1 MPVMS
6 QAAQRRTFAEYI
18 STAQLRIAAIFDRFA
33 TRHTKEVIERTVVYL
48 AAWGFLLHLALIF
61 LTHTLRL
68 LPFLDPLIG
77 PNYLAAIYTPF
88 SLILCYEVLMLVL
101 TIPAST
107 TRALGTQFEIISLMT
122 LRNVFKD
129 LAHFES
135 LNEIEHQIEPFVAV
149 IIDMGGALLL
159 FLLVAIFS
167 RVTSRRTPHE
177 QGWETST
184 PDLQQFIARKKI
196 IALTLSLLF
205 FALLVT
211 SLVEWL
217 FASYQVVAIGAPQ
230 PPTIT
235 TVVLTDLFS
244 VLIFSDVLI
253 LILSLLLSDRYQLVF
268 RNASFVVA
276 TIMLRV
282 SLAAAKPFDVLIALG
297 ATLFG
302 ILVLLIYQ
310 YYVRIIVTKEPPRF
324 ADAEHDGD
332 NRIMKDAIER
342 DGRESPARDDG

>member
-1 MPVMS
+1 MSVMS
-6 QAAQRRTFAEYI
+6 HAAKRRTLAERMNAAQF
-18 STAQLRIAAIFDRFA
+18 RIAALFDRVA
-33 TRHTKEVIERTVVYL
+33 THHTKEVIERAVVYL
-48 AAWGFLLHLALIF
+48 AVWGFLLHLTLIF
-61 LTHTLRL
+61 LTHTLPL
-68 LPFLDPLIG
+68 LPFLRPLVG

-101 TIPAST
+101 TIPTST
-107 TRALGTQFEIISLMT
+107 TRALGAQFEIISLIT

-135 LNEIEHQIEPFVAV
+135 LNEIERQIAPFAAVAV
-149 IIDMGGALLL
+149 DMGGALLL

-167 RVTSRRTPHE
+167 HVTSRRTPHE
-177 QGWETST
+177 QGLETST
-184 PDLQQFIARKKI
+184 PALQQFIARKKI

-205 FALLVT
+205 VALLAT
-211 SLVEWL
+211 SLVGWL
-217 FASYQVVAIGAPQ
+217 LASYQVVTAGAPH

-235 TVVLTDLFS
+235 TVVIADLFS

-310 YYVRIIVTKEPPRF
+310 YYVRIIVSKEARRL
-324 ADAEHDGD
+324 AEP
-332 NRIMKDAIER
+332 ER
-342 DGRESPARDDG
+342 AASDPS